1 MKFLGGRRSGDK
13 EKKILISKIFFFF
26 SKKNFSNFIFKPST
40 PKKFHVFIFDLL
52 ALSGKIFGFQKDF
65 FFSDLEIKKVTK
77 RYLENLLF
85 PDKLHSRKAKI
96 SL

>member
-1 MKFLGGRRSGDK
+1 MKTNF
-13 EKKILISKIFFFF
+13 EKIFSEKFFFF
-26 SKKNFSNFIFKPST
+26 FEKNFSNFIFKPST
-40 PKKFHVFIFDLL
+40 PQKFHVFIFDLL

-65 FFSDLEIKKVTK
+65 FFSDPEIKKVTK